1 MMFSISSGHSIDI
14 SGLSIDRYLAKLLRH
29 VSYLN
34 RMRQR
39 RRDPSLADC
48 CLRLPPDDAPPPPRV
63 SSCLSIV
70 IRRPRRGVQH
80 RYSRSPFSRIWKWTA
95 VRWDTVDSL
104 QKPSR
109 SVGEFSRSRRREG
122 DAWRPSPPLAP
133 VEEEEEEEDG
143 STPSEGEPSDEST
156 NSSPMGCSASA
167 RGPSYVA

>member
-1 MMFSISSGHSIDI
+1 MTFNISSGHSIDI
-14 SGLSIDRYLAKLLRH
+14 SGLSIDRYFAKLLRH

-48 CLRLPPDDAPPPPRV
+48 CLRLPPDAELPPRF

-80 RYSRSPFSRIWKWTA
+80 RYSRNPFSRIWKWTA

-109 SVGEFSRSRRREG
+109 SVGEFSRRRRTGNAWPSSVPVEG
-122 DAWRPSPPLAP
+122 D
-133 VEEEEEEEDG
+133 
-143 STPSEGEPSDEST
+143 PSDGTPPEST
-156 NSSPMGCSASA
+156 NSSPIGCRASA
-167 RGPSYVA
+167 IDPSYVA